1 MAGASVLWWHYVS
14 DILGDEW
21 EAQKGKGTSL
31 RLNSWDVADKRQN
44 QVCLIQNSLKHTVTR
59 ASGFIRAHEPVLVLL
74 SLLKLKE
81 PSVALGVRW
90 E

>member
-1 MAGASVLWWHYVS
+1 MAGASVLWQHYVS

-21 EAQKGKGTSL
+21 EAQKGKGTTL

-44 QVCLIQNSLKHTVTR
+44 QVCLIQKSVKHAVTR
-59 ASGFIRAHEPVLVLL
+59 ASGLIRAPALVLL
-74 SLLKLKE
+74 FLLKLKE

>member
-1 MAGASVLWWHYVS
+1 MAGASVLWKHYVS

-44 QVCLIQNSLKHTVTR
+44 QVCLIQKSVKHAVTR
-59 ASGFIRAHEPVLVLL
+59 ASGLTRAHEPALVCY
-74 SLLKLKE
+74 
-81 PSVALGVRW
+81 
-90 E
+90 